1 MCRNIPYTSERL
13 PITHIKISFSH
24 WAKLDEEV
32 LPAALSYQHDASA
45 REVIGSTNLGMYMY
59 GGVHGCFIRL
69 HENFEELQNDRLH
82 ANPMA

>member
-13 PITHIKISFSH
+13 PITHIKISVSH

-45 REVIGSTNLGMYMY
+45 REVIGSTNLGMY
-59 GGVHGCFIRL
+59 GGSLSRAWIVSDGCVRCSTL
-69 HENFEELQNDRLH
+69 GYY
-82 ANPMA
+82 